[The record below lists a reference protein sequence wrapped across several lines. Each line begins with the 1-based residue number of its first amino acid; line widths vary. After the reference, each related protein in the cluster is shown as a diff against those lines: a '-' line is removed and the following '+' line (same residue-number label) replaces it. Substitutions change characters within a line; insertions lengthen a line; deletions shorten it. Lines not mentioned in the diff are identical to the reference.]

1 MLHLRVGIE
10 IDDGVDL
17 LVGSSVNGVP
27 EIRQVSQMP
36 RFYRS
41 EGRAGAPITKDWIE
55 ESLVLRDGAEAMD
68 ADKTQF
74 RRVIRGLNTLFKGL
88 KEETGQNRLHQF
100 VRSLEAFEM
109 RSNTEHLHVLSDK
122 HEDVC
127 WKRTRQIEHLAC
139 DAYSRLLRDPA
150 LRKRFQT
157 EAEIEAFWKL
167 SDGQRRGLYGTPLD
181 IAQEPLVQE

>member
-1 MLHLRVGIE
+1 MLGGPPTRSGFPPPSGRVT
-10 IDDGVDL
+10 
-17 LVGSSVNGVP
+17 P
-27 EIRQVSQMP
+27 P
-36 RFYRS
+36 RY
-41 EGRAGAPITKDWIE
+41 G
-55 ESLVLRDGAEAMD
+55 LVLL
-68 ADKTQF
+68 
-74 RRVIRGLNTLFKGL
+74 RRSQL
-88 KEETGQNRLHQF
+88 
-100 VRSLEAFEM
+100 LEAFEM